1 MDNTSSL
8 RRKIMRIFVALSCLF
23 AATSVAAAPVA
34 YTLDPA
40 HTQVQVSWNH
50 LQYSNPE
57 AGFDDV
63 SGTLMWDAQDITRSS
78 VDVTIAV
85 NSVHSHVA
93 VLDEKLRSAEFL
105 DAARYPT
112 LRFISTRVERLDK
125 SGHLRVS
132 GNLSVHGI
140 TRPVILDA
148 RLNRVG
154 VYPMLEVP
162 AAGFSA
168 SATIKRAE
176 FGVGAG
182 IPYVGDELKVRIT
195 TEALE
200 AAGFAKAMQAVATKE
215 KADQQEQKKD

>member
-1 MDNTSSL
+1 MRSL
-8 RRKIMRIFVALSCLF
+8 IASSCLF
-23 AATSVAAAPVA
+23 LSACAVAAPVA

-40 HTQVQVSWNH
+40 HTQVQFSWNH

-63 SGTLMWDAQDITRSS
+63 TGTLLWDTDDIAQSS

-85 NSVHSHVA
+85 ESLHSHGA
-93 VLDEKLRSAEFL
+93 VLDQKLKSAEFL
-105 DAARYPT
+105 DAPNYPT
-112 LRFISTRVERLDK
+112 MRFVSTRVERMEDATGHMRI
-125 SGHLRVS
+125 SGSLT
-132 GNLSVHGI
+132 VHGI
-140 TRPVILDA
+140 TRPVSLDA
-148 RLNRVG
+148 QINRVG

-168 SATIKRAE
+168 NTVIKRSE

-200 AAGFAKAMQAVATKE
+200 AAGFAKAMQAIAKNAQAS
-215 KADQQEQKKD
+215 K

>member
-1 MDNTSSL
+1 
-8 RRKIMRIFVALSCLF
+8 MRFFVALPCLF
-23 AATSVAAAPVA
+23 AATCVAAAPVA

-63 SGTLMWDAQDITRSS
+63 SGTLMWDTDDITRSS

-93 VLDEKLRSAEFL
+93 VLDEKLKSAEFL
-105 DAARYPT
+105 DAARYPK
-112 LRFISTRVERLDK
+112 LRFVSTRVERLDK
-125 SGHLRVS
+125 SGHLRIS
-132 GNLSVHGI
+132 GNLSMHGI
-140 TRPVILDA
+140 TRPISLDA
-148 RLNRVG
+148 HLNRVG

-168 SATIKRAE
+168 SATIKRAD
-176 FGVGAG
+176 FGVSAG
-182 IPYVGDELKVRIT
+182 IPYIGDELKVRIT

-200 AAGFAKAMQAVATKE
+200 AAGFAKAMKAIAAKE
-215 KADQQEQKKD
+215 QTEQQGPKKD

>member
-1 MDNTSSL
+1 MRSL
-8 RRKIMRIFVALSCLF
+8 VALSCLF
-23 AATSVAAAPVA
+23 ASACAVAAPVS

-40 HTQVQVSWNH
+40 HTQVQFRWNH

-63 SGTLMWDAQDITRSS
+63 TGTLLWDADDITNSS

-85 NSVHSHVA
+85 DSVHSHVA
-93 VLDEKLRSAEFL
+93 VLDQKLKSAEFL
-105 DAARYPT
+105 DAQRYPK
-112 LRFISTRVERLDK
+112 LRFVSTRVEHMDDG
-125 SGHLRVS
+125 SGHLRIDGS
-132 GNLSVHGI
+132 LTLHGI
-140 TRPVILDA
+140 TRPVSLDA
-148 RLNRVG
+148 HLNRVG

-168 SATIKRAE
+168 SAVIKRSE

-200 AAGFAKAMQAVATKE
+200 AAGFAKAMQAMAANAQASK
-215 KADQQEQKKD
+215 

>member
-1 MDNTSSL
+1 
-8 RRKIMRIFVALSCLF
+8 MRAIVALSCLF
-23 AATSVAAAPVA
+23 AATCTAAAPVA

-40 HTQVQVSWNH
+40 HTQMQFSWNH
-50 LQYSNPE
+50 LQYSNPQ

-63 SGTLMWDAQDITRSS
+63 AGTLMWDADDITKSW
-78 VDVTIAV
+78 VEVTI
-85 NSVHSHVA
+85 SVESMHSHVA
-93 VLDEKLRSAEFL
+93 LLDEKLKSAEFL
-105 DAARYPT
+105 DTTRYPKI
-112 LRFISTRVERLDK
+112 RFVSTRVERLDK
-125 SGHLRVS
+125 AGHLRIS

-140 TRPVILDA
+140 TRPVSLDA
-148 RLNRVG
+148 HLNRVG

-200 AAGFAKAMQAVATKE
+200 AAGFAKAMQAIA
-215 KADQQEQKKD
+215 ANEQANQSSPKKD